1 LSNLI
6 RSLLSSTTS
15 MPLKPEESRSF
26 DRIADLYEQS
36 RFVPPEIL
44 RQAAQL
50 VKQDSPTA
58 FSSYFLDI
66 GTGTGRFARHLA
78 AEGAS
83 VVGIDISSAM
93 LKIAG
98 SANSSLSLLKAD
110 ARKMPFHSEAFSGGM
125 VVHLLH
131 LISDWKQVVRE
142 IRRVLLPSAPLY
154 FASESGRHFPC
165 RDLYFQIASQKG
177 HTRPNIGAQT
187 VREILDYFEETG
199 ASVRQID
206 NGGLTWE
213 AKIEVEE
220 LVNMLERNPF
230 SHLWHISEAEHREII
245 QELRKC
251 IRQRYTAL
259 DRTESA
265 PASLGL
271 WRITWE

>member
-1 LSNLI
+1 
-6 RSLLSSTTS
+6 
-15 MPLKPEESRSF
+15 MPLKPDEYLSF
-26 DRIADLYEQS
+26 DRVADLYEQS
-36 RFVPPEIL
+36 RFIPTEIL

-50 VKQDSPTA
+50 IKQDWPAT
-58 FSSYFLDI
+58 FSCHFLDI

-83 VVGIDISSAM
+83 VVGVDISSSM
-93 LKIAG
+93 LKLAG
-98 SANSSLSLLKAD
+98 NSCQPCSLLRAD
-110 ARKMPFHSEAFSGGM
+110 AREMPFRTGAFSGGI

-131 LISDWKQVVRE
+131 LVADWNQVVRE
-142 IRRVLLPSAPLY
+142 IRRVLMSASPLY

-187 VREILDYFEETG
+187 VREILDHFEETG
-199 ASVRQID
+199 AAIRQID
-206 NGGLTWE
+206 KGVLTWE

-230 SHLWHISEAEHREII
+230 SHLWHISETEHQEIML
-245 QELRKC
+245 ELREC

-259 DRTESA
+259 DRTETA